1 MQLSGKLLAGI
12 APHGDTAFLAA
23 VVDPEAAPAA
33 AAAKVLCASR
43 DDARQWI
50 EEQAEARGQPL
61 LWVSEGV
68 LGLMVSDTAKSIR

>member
-1 MQLSGKLLAGI
+1 MWLSGKLLAGI
-12 APHGDTAFLAA
+12 APRGAAAYLAA
-23 VVDPEAAPAA
+23 VVDPEAAPDTPT
-33 AAAKVLCASR
+33 AKFLFSSR

-68 LGLMVSDTAKSIR
+68 LGLMVS